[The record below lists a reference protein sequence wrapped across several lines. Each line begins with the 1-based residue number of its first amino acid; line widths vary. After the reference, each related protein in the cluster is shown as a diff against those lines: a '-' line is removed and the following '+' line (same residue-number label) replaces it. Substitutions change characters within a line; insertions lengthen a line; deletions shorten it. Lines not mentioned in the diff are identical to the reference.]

1 MQNSVHRTYFT
12 AVELESGK
20 AASLLIGFEP
30 GRIVARLKSA
40 DDEQWVVLGRDD
52 GQSFKSRTVEA
63 LLFLVATGFEEF
75 RGVRYSYLPH
85 VYGVDVDMSKAAM
98 KSRDQTLH

>member
-1 MQNSVHRTYFT
+1 MREPVHRTYFT
-12 AVELESGK
+12 AVELESGGV
-20 AASLLIGFEP
+20 ASLLIGFEP

-40 DDEQWVVLGRDD
+40 TDEQRVVLGRDD
-52 GQSFKSRTVEA
+52 GRDFKSRTVQA
-63 LLFLVATGFEEF
+63 LLILVAMGFEEF

-85 VYGVDVDMSKAAM
+85 VYSVDVDMSKAAV